1 MADNVGFCCFLCM
14 FFHMKKFED
23 DPKGEVSRL
32 AKIRK
37 PQCTD
42 VHEDF
47 RIKRNAEN
55 TLLSHPRLVCM
66 CRLW

>member
-1 MADNVGFCCFLCM
+1 M

-55 TLLSHPRLVCM
+55 TFESSSVGVYV
-66 CRLW
+66 